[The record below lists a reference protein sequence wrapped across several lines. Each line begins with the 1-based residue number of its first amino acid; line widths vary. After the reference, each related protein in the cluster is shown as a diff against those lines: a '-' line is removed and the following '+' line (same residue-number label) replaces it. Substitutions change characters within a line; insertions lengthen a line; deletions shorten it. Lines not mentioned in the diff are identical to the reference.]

1 MRLPSTMVVL
11 GSLFA
16 SAAAHAQ
23 FPQQQP
29 QPVQPQ
35 PAPVQPQPAPQQ
47 PGFGGTFQTQFPQQF
62 PPPVYAQPVSRK
74 RTNLE
79 IGFLYGTS
87 ATYGVGLGVWLGTE
101 LGVEDPGV
109 FLIPP
114 AILGVAAPVG
124 VYFLDRPQ
132 MPRGMPAAIAAGML
146 IGAGEGLGIA
156 SFQYVT
162 ADEEDAWG
170 FRGLARSMALGS
182 TLGAVGGYALAYY
195 QEPSPKSSL
204 FASSGVV
211 WGAAIGSMFGYGAS
225 GEGLDYGLAND
236 SAALGGLIGFNVGL
250 AATAGLS
257 TIYIPS
263 WQALSWMWIG
273 AGIGAAASLPV
284 YLFYAKDD
292 GPPAKRG
299 LLFSGTATTL
309 GILAGAVF
317 AGPDDSA
324 SANTDDRRGFARI
337 EAVGPLGIPGSV
349 GVSVA
354 GSLE

>member
-1 MRLPSTMVVL
+1 MRQHFAFGSFVL
-11 GSLFA
+11 CAFA
-16 SAAAHAQ
+16 ASSASAQ
-23 FPQQQP
+23 FPQQP

-35 PAPVQPQPAPQQ
+35 PVQPQG
-47 PGFGGTFQTQFPQQF
+47 PGFGGTFNAP
-62 PPPVYAQPVSRK
+62 YAQPVYTPTYSKK
-74 RTNLE
+74 RTDLE

-87 ATYGVGLGVWLGTE
+87 ATYGVGLGVWLGSE
-101 LGVEDPGV
+101 LGIEDPGV
-109 FLIPP
+109 FLIAP

-124 VYFLDRPQ
+124 VYFLDEPL

-146 IGAGEGLGIA
+146 IGAGEGIGIA
-156 SFQYVT
+156 SFQFVT
-162 ADEEDAWG
+162 ANEDEAWG
-170 FRGLARSMALGS
+170 FRGLARSMAIGS
-182 TLGAVGGYALAYY
+182 TLGAVGGYALAYF

-225 GEGLDYGLAND
+225 AEGLDYGEAND

-273 AGIGAAASLPV
+273 GGIGAAVSLPV
-284 YLFYAKDD
+284 YLFYAKED

-309 GILAGAVF
+309 GILAGGVF
-317 AGPDDSA
+317 AGGDDSGSGA
-324 SANTDDRRGFARI
+324 DDRPSSFARI
-337 EAVGPLGIPGSV
+337 DSVAPLPVPGGIGI
-349 GVSVA
+349 SVA
-354 GSLE
+354 GSME